1 MGDLATDLATDLASN
16 AATDL
21 AGITVP
27 EQLGAAW
34 WFDPASGITLNGSD
48 VASHV
53 DRIAGYTLTQ
63 GTAANQPAYEASGP
77 SSTGVP
83 AVNYT
88 VASEFMTS
96 TDAALLAILNSDGPF
111 EVWTA
116 ARVANFNSNPIMVG
130 GFDSSSATIRHEQQ
144 CAASGTRTISHDGA
158 TQGTALATGV
168 SSEADL
174 WYASS
179 WRGLSERTIQRF
191 GSAEGSNATTV
202 TSISSIDR
210 YEHGRRGDSS
220 PSQYLEGRIYA
231 TIGFTRELTT
241 DERTQMSEFLEALVG
256 IA

>member
-1 MGDLATDLATDLASN
+1 MPDLATDLAN
-16 AATDL
+16 DL
-21 AGITVP
+21 AGSSTVP

-34 WFDPASGITLNGSD
+34 WFDPASGVTLNGSD

-63 GTAANQPAYEASGP
+63 GTAVNQPAYEASGP

-88 VASEFMTS
+88 AGLEFMTS
-96 TDAALLAILNSDGPF
+96 TDAALLAILNSNGPF
-111 EVWTA
+111 EIWTA
-116 ARVANFNSNPIMVG
+116 ARVANFGSNPIMAG
-130 GFDSSSATIRHEQQ
+130 GFDSTSATIRHEQQ
-144 CAASGTRTISHDGA
+144 CAGSGTRTNSHDGT
-158 TQGTALATGV
+158 TQGTALTTSV
-168 SSEADL
+168 TSEADL

-179 WRGLSERTIQRF
+179 FRGLSERTIQRF
-191 GSAEGSNATTV
+191 GASEVSNSTTL

-220 PSQYLEGRIYA
+220 PSQYLTGRIFA
-231 TIGFTRELTT
+231 TIGFTREL
-241 DERTQMSEFLEALVG
+241 DAGERTQMSDFLEALVG